1 MNRWER
7 WTFGLLTLGVLLS
20 GGAYFWMKY
29 LLVNDDPFSVVNH
42 PWQSAMLAAHVLA
55 APGLLLMFG
64 ILVDGHVRRKVG
76 ASRITNRRSG
86 FVSFGSFFVMAA
98 SGYLL
103 QVLTSDAV
111 LGVTSVVHVVSGVL
125 FGVSYLAHLVISV
138 RLTRSSPVGIQEE
151 VA

>member
-20 GGAYFWMKY
+20 GGVYFWMKY

-64 ILVDGHVRRKVG
+64 ILVDGARPQKGRDQSHNEPEIRIRLVRQLFRDGRERLPSAGANLGRGARCDLRCACSQRSVVRG
-76 ASRITNRRSG
+76 YLPRASR
-86 FVSFGSFFVMAA
+86 
-98 SGYLL
+98 
-103 QVLTSDAV
+103 
-111 LGVTSVVHVVSGVL
+111 H
-125 FGVSYLAHLVISV
+125 
-138 RLTRSSPVGIQEE
+138 
-151 VA
+151 